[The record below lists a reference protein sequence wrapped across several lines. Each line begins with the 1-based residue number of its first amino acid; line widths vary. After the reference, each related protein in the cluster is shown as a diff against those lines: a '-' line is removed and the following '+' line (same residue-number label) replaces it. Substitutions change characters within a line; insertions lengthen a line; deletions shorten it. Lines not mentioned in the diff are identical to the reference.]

1 MRPLVPVDA
10 LDPDTMVHPET
21 WTDQQTQELVFVQNK
36 HAQRMAE
43 EVWADRNGA
52 LEGASAQ
59 QLGHVVQLI
68 EKKVKNDKDYMGR
81 ALKRRRIAAGPSKIT
96 VSNCTVYI
104 APDVLVTAA
113 TIATQADKATL
124 TMANVGKAS
133 VFVVKE
139 VDQPPKAVLWNA
151 GLIGG
156 TICTWSLVETGSGP
170 ARVLQAALNTRRLI
184 YMTDMFLAA
193 CPGLSTM
200 LVNRTGSH
208 AGSKWRFTNDLAY
221 FLVRATREPTVA
233 IALIGNDE
241 DSAVAYPG
249 VRQAFTAAQ
258 ALQWLC
264 RTDAEHSLIG
274 VCGR

>member
-1 MRPLVPVDA
+1 
-10 LDPDTMVHPET
+10 
-21 WTDQQTQELVFVQNK
+21 
-36 HAQRMAE
+36 
-43 EVWADRNGA
+43 
-52 LEGASAQ
+52 
-59 QLGHVVQLI
+59 
-68 EKKVKNDKDYMGR
+68 
-81 ALKRRRIAAGPSKIT
+81 
-96 VSNCTVYI
+96 
-104 APDVLVTAA
+104 
-113 TIATQADKATL
+113 
-124 TMANVGKAS
+124 
-133 VFVVKE
+133 
-139 VDQPPKAVLWNA
+139 
-151 GLIGG
+151 
-156 TICTWSLVETGSGP
+156 
-170 ARVLQAALNTRRLI
+170 
-184 YMTDMFLAA
+184 MTDMFLAA

-200 LVNRTGSH
+200 IVNRTGSH